1 MFLYYFAPTEEL
13 KTDADAPEALALRA
27 LHWTTLTA
35 GGNAWDPKGQST
47 VGWSTEG
54 CIQKVLL
61 PLQSTRIETE
71 RDSKGTILTCTGY

>member
-35 GGNAWDPKGQST
+35 AW
-47 VGWSTEG
+47 
-54 CIQKVLL
+54 
-61 PLQSTRIETE
+61 RE
-71 RDSKGTILTCTGY
+71 RQGPQRLEYYRLEY

>member
-35 GGNAWDPKGQST
+35 GGNAWDPKG
-47 VGWSTEG
+47 
-54 CIQKVLL
+54 
-61 PLQSTRIETE
+61 
-71 RDSKGTILTCTGY
+71 